1 MFRKIT
7 TSGTIPPA
15 HVVKNLLHLTS
26 ASYKGVKLHILEMK
40 DKFSPKF
47 ISNLF
52 PMQENLFPER
62 FANI

>member
-7 TSGTIPPA
+7 TSGTILPA

-40 DKFSPKF
+40 DKFSPEFISNAGKF
-47 ISNLF
+47 IS
-52 PMQENLFPER
+52 
-62 FANI
+62 